1 MTARGTVLKVCMVLV
16 VFRFPGVIYGA
27 ENAVSLQDFIRENI
41 FGYARYL
48 SVDEFS
54 DLQMIKDSALY
65 FETCE
70 DTASFEI
77 LIKQSTP
84 RYTEYKAKADSLF
97 TERLDSVRDKISF
110 LRKNIP
116 SRSGETVQIEQLES
130 DFEELEQQF
139 AVTGCIPYD
148 NSVLRTVELQYSAAL
163 ALVSGKNTYTVQE
176 GDCFVGISE
185 KLFGSYKR
193 WKELYEVN
201 REILPVP
208 ENPALIYPGLVFKV
222 P

>member
-1 MTARGTVLKVCMVLV
+1 MTARGMVLKVCMTFA
-16 VFRFPGVIYGA
+16 VFRLFGVTYGA
-27 ENAVSLQDFIRENI
+27 EGTVSLPDFIRENI
-41 FGYARYL
+41 WGYAQYL

-65 FETCE
+65 FETSG
-70 DTASFEI
+70 DTASLEI
-77 LIKQSTP
+77 LMKQSIS
-84 RYTEYKAKADSLF
+84 RYTEYKTKADSLF
-97 TERLDSVRDKISF
+97 TERLDSVRGKLSF

-116 SRSGETVQIEQLES
+116 SGSGETVQIEQLES

-201 REILPVP
+201 KEILPVP
-208 ENPALIYPGLVFKV
+208 ENPALIYPGLVFMI